1 MNRRGF
7 LTRGLSAATVAAAG
21 TGLTVAAAEPVDKAE
36 KRITILGI
44 ACSVRKGKTTATAVQ
59 VALDAAKA
67 VDPRIDIDLIDL
79 GDMTITGWTG
89 SSAKPT
95 DIPKIMDDFEF
106 LIPKLQDPDV
116 AAWIIGSPVYFRT
129 MSAVCKA
136 FLERCAV
143 LRTPTLKLANK
154 YLGALAVGAFRNGGQ
169 ELVIEQIHAAMLCQ
183 DMFIVGGKPNA
194 HQGATLWN
202 NYQDD
207 ILKDEFGID
216 TAKKLGVRVA
226 EAALKS
232 IA

>member
-1 MNRRGF
+1 MDRRNFIAAG
-7 LTRGLSAATVAAAG
+7 LTAATVSLG
-21 TGLTVAAAEPVDKAE
+21 SSVARAAESGASE
-36 KRITILGI
+36 SKRITILGI
-44 ACSVRKGKTTATAVQ
+44 SCSPRKGKTTATSVQ

-79 GDMTITGWTG
+79 GDMTIAGWTG

-95 DIPKIMDDFEF
+95 DIPKVMDDFEF
-106 LIPKLQDPDV
+106 LIPKLEDPYV
-116 AAWIIGSPVYFRT
+116 GGWIIGSPVYFRT
-129 MSAVCKA
+129 ISALCKA

-143 LRTPTLKLANK
+143 LRIPKLKLADK
-154 YLGALAVGAFRNGGQ
+154 PLGALAVGAFRNGGQ

-183 DMFIVGGKPNA
+183 EMVIVGAKPNA

-216 TAKKLGVRVA
+216 TAKKLGIRVA
-226 EAALKS
+226 EATLKS
-232 IA
+232 MAQK